1 MLRKMGVIALTMC
14 AVGSGAGHS
23 VWAQNLPDNGSP
35 GMTPPTLGAP
45 PALHGNGAA
54 SPSQQLAV
62 ATPAPG
68 GAAFDTNEY
77 RLGAGDHVRINVFGQ
92 PDLSGIFTVDGAGN
106 LSFPLIGSLR
116 AGGMTATDLQQA
128 LYSRLSPNYIKQPS
142 IAVEIQTYRP
152 FYILGEVRAPGSYP
166 FVSGMTALQAIAIAG
181 GFTYRAREGEFEVTR
196 NGPNGSKEHIDVT
209 PDTTIDPGDIITVNE
224 RYF

>member
-1 MLRKMGVIALTMC
+1 MLRKMGVIALTIC
-14 AVGSGAGHS
+14 AAGAGAGHS
-23 VWAQNLPDNGSP
+23 VWAQNLPGSAPP
-35 GMTPPTLGAP
+35 GATPPTLGAP
-45 PALHGNGAA
+45 PALHGNSAA
-54 SPSQQLAV
+54 YPSQRLAV
-62 ATPAPG
+62 ATPTPS
-68 GAAFDTNEY
+68 AALDTNQY

-106 LSFPLIGSLR
+106 LSYPLIGSIH
-116 AGGMTATDLQQA
+116 AGGMTAADLEQA

-196 NGPNGSKEHIDVT
+196 NGPNGTKEHIDIT

>member
-1 MLRKMGVIALTMC
+1 MLRKMGVIALTIC
-14 AVGSGAGHS
+14 AAGSGAGHS
-23 VWAQNLPDNGSP
+23 VWAQNLPNSTP

-45 PALHGNGAA
+45 PALHGNAPA
-54 SPSQQLAV
+54 SSQQLAV
-62 ATPAPG
+62 ATPTPG
-68 GAAFDTNEY
+68 NAAIDTNEY

-92 PDLSGIFTVDGAGN
+92 PDLSGVFTVDGAGN
-106 LSFPLIGSLR
+106 LSFPLIGSFH
-116 AGGMTATDLQQA
+116 AGGMTGADLQQA
-128 LYSRLSPNYIKQPS
+128 LYSRLSPKYIKQPS

-166 FVSGMTALQAIAIAG
+166 YVSGMTALQAIAIAG

-196 NGPNGSKEHIDVT
+196 NGPSGAKEHIDVT